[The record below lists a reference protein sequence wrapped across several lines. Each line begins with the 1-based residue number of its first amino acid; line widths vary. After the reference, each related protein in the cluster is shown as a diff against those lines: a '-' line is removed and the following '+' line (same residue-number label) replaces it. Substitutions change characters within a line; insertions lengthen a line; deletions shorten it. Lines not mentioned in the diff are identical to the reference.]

1 MRRRARWAMATA
13 LLLAAAG
20 CDGGDGETDAGTP
33 GDAGPDVDAGADG
46 GVPDAGEPD
55 AGPFEPD
62 SYCPGA
68 PGCETGSGGTLE
80 VGAAAVAITP
90 TIDDTTDIIT
100 VDVDGDGEFEPGDGD
115 EFADRDGV
123 PGFQGVWIAGFGNAR
138 AASGVHDDLWARAIA
153 MRNGDTTIVLVVLD
167 LVGWFRTDMEP
178 IRERVVDL
186 DIDHVAIGATHT
198 HQGRDTI
205 GIWGITS
212 TTSGAD
218 AAYNETV
225 HERAAQAIR
234 DAIDDLRPANVQYAN
249 VDLRDRGDVTRWVGD
264 LRDPIILDPE
274 MRIMRFV
281 EAGGDATIAT
291 LVNFGAHA
299 EYLDDENTLISSDWP
314 HWFREGI
321 ENGVDGP
328 DGSPVEGVGGVA
340 VLVQSAI
347 GGQIGP
353 NGLSVETWE
362 GTPLEQNDDVYRWT
376 ETVGEQL
383 AYFALDAL
391 GDGGG
396 STTDETAALGYRTK
410 TFYVDVQNTGYHV
423 AILNRL
429 FLREG
434 HNWDPDSVLIPGE
447 NEPDLL
453 CEVTVLDV
461 GRAQWMT
468 IPGELDP
475 QLYLGGY
482 DGSYTPDG
490 VDIVHPDNPNP
501 PDLSMAPEGPYL
513 RDLARADAEQVW
525 VLGLTND
532 YLGYF
537 VPEYNYVLSEET
549 PYLSEAPGDHYE
561 ETNSVGIDGWPTVR
575 RELEALIAWTPDGD

>member
-1 MRRRARWAMATA
+1 MALA
-13 LLLAAAG
+13 LGA
-20 CDGGDGETDAGTP
+20 CDGDGETDAGVP
-33 GDAGPDVDAGADG
+33 DAGVSDG
-46 GVPDAGEPD
+46 GAADAGEPD

-62 SYCPGA
+62 SYCPGL
-68 PGCETGSGGTLE
+68 PGCETGAGGALE
-80 VGAAAVAITP
+80 VGAARVTITP
-90 TIDDTTDIIT
+90 TVDETTDVMT
-100 VDVDGDGEFEPGDGD
+100 VDVDGDGRFDSGDGD

-138 AASGVHDDLWARAIA
+138 PASGVHDELWARAVA
-153 MRNGDTTIVLVVLD
+153 MRNGETTLVLLVLD
-167 LVGWFRTDMEP
+167 VVGWFRTDMEP
-178 IRERVVDL
+178 IRERVADL
-186 DIDHVAIGATHT
+186 DVDHIAISATHT

-205 GIWGITS
+205 GIWGLTQDR
-212 TTSGAD
+212 TGVD
-218 AAYNETV
+218 PAYNELV
-225 HERAAQAIR
+225 YERAAQAVR
-234 DAIDDLRPANVQYAN
+234 EAVGDLRAANVQYAS

-281 EAGGDATIAT
+281 EAGGEATIAT
-291 LVNFGAHA
+291 VVNFGAHA

-314 HWFREGI
+314 HWFREGV

-328 DGSPVEGVGGVA
+328 DGSPVEGVGGVTL
-340 VLVQSAI
+340 LVQSAI

-353 NGLSVETWE
+353 NGLSVETWD

-391 GDGGG
+391 GEGGG
-396 STTDETAALGYRTK
+396 AVTDETAALGYRTK

-423 AILNRL
+423 AILNGL

-434 HNWDPDSVLIPGE
+434 HNWDPSSVLIPGE

-461 GRAQWMT
+461 GRAQWIT
-468 IPGELDP
+468 VPGELDP
-475 QLYLGGY
+475 QLFLGGY
-482 DGSYTPDG
+482 DGAYTPEG

-501 PDLSMAPEGPYL
+501 PDLSAAPEGPYL
-513 RDLARADAEQVW
+513 RDLARDDADQVW
-525 VLGLTND
+525 LLGMTND

-537 VPEYNYVLSEET
+537 VPEYNYVLSESA
-549 PYLSEAPGDHYE
+549 PYIDEAEGDHYE
-561 ETNSVGIDGWPTVR
+561 ETNSVGVDGWPTVR
-575 RELEALIAWTPDGD
+575 RELEGLLGWAPDGG